1 MRPIKQFR
9 PTVVDPPRNPS
20 SCGFCHASL
29 RSTDNYCSHC
39 GMPVDPVSDK
49 PLFVVE
55 GISNVFNAVFF
66 DSLLEQEL
74 NRAGRYGHDLSVL
87 VAEIDDLSALEAAHG
102 YDQANALIRAVAGVM
117 AGAIRD
123 PDTLAATNRVTAL
136 GPERFMILLPETP
149 EEGAFRAAE
158 KIRALVGSTVF
169 KVEGGPIVVTLSIGV
184 ASTGPE
190 REEANLVGRATQALI
205 AGRARG
211 QNRIQVASTD

>member
-20 SCGFCHASL
+20 SCDFCHASL